1 MRVSNLVVSTA
12 VVSILR
18 GLVVKGFW
26 SEVPVT
32 YGYSMEKDSQ
42 WRKSCGRRDSSCAS
56 CHCCSSS
63 CPIFLYAYSRADNKC
78 CREDGAAHACLH
90 HRHLSG
96 RVVGAGLTGLVAVL
110 MERQRTGVFAWTFE
124 RDYITPMDLRLG
136 FPLVVLSMVCV
147 FLYFAGAL
155 VRGKQTVGDYIL
167 NIRTFNRDGD
177 AKFGFGEACR
187 RVIVGMRAVS
197 PFAWFRGI
205 GINGRA
211 SYEEGMLTRV
221 VVVRSSPYTL

>member
-1 MRVSNLVVSTA
+1 LRVSNLVVSTA
-12 VVSILR
+12 VVSILG
-18 GLVVKGFW
+18 GLVVKAFR

-32 YGYSMEKDSQ
+32 YGYSMEKTASGESHVAGGTHPVLLVTAAVFLALYFCMPTAEPRIDVAA
-42 WRKSCGRRDSSCAS
+42 KMGRRM
-56 CHCCSSS
+56 
-63 CPIFLYAYSRADNKC
+63 L
-78 CREDGAAHACLH
+78 ACIIDIL
-90 HRHLSG
+90 
-96 RVVGAGLTGLVAVL
+96 VVVAVGAGLTGLVAVL

-136 FPLVVLSMVCV
+136 VPLVVLSMVCV

-167 NIRTFNRDGD
+167 NIRTFNRDGE
-177 AKFGFGEACR
+177 AEFGFGEACR
-187 RVIVGMRAVS
+187 RVIVGMRAVY

-221 VVVRSSPYTL
+221 VIVRSSPYTL